1 MYFLFT
7 EAARTHQALTY
18 WNAYSIHNGS
28 AGCSRIGA
36 QEVYI
41 EEAITAISEFPVADK
56 QSV

>member
-1 MYFLFT
+1 MHFLFT

-28 AGCSRIGA
+28 AGCYQIGA
-36 QEVYI
+36 QQIYI
-41 EEAITAISEFPVADK
+41 EEAITAISEFSVADK

>member
-1 MYFLFT
+1 MFT
-7 EAARTHQALTY
+7 EATRTHQALTY

-41 EEAITAISEFPVADK
+41 EEAITAISEFSVADK